1 MIYLDLFQ
9 TWWFILAIT
18 TLATI
23 FFTSFTKKILIK
35 ADISDKPIVTE
46 HKHKSGTPTMGGI
59 GMLMGILFMTSIYFK
74 NTYLLITC
82 LIMLVSGL
90 VGLMDDLLG
99 LKTKE
104 VQKIAKNI
112 SSTNVEIGLLTLKPN
127 EEARVASPQAKKAL
141 NYLLS
146 EGKLE
151 VIGEAPI
158 KTEIEESHK
167 IILQIV
173 IGLFLVLTS
182 SVTML
187 GPFSLGLLAIPMII
201 VGILGAINS
210 MNLIDGMDGL
220 AAGIMTIAS
229 ATCAI
234 FLNFYGNF
242 DASLPFIGLTA
253 VSLGFLAL
261 NKYPAKIFMGDT
273 GSFALGAG
281 FATAVMLTN
290 TVLLGVIALAV
301 PIISVIVSLMHR
313 AHIINLPVEPLH
325 HTLNY
330 KGMSEK
336 SIILLYWGLTVIFS
350 AIGLLFVPYFP
361 L

>member
-1 MIYLDLFQ
+1 MDLFQ
-9 TWWFILAIT
+9 TWWFMFAIT

-23 FFTSFTKKILIK
+23 FFTAFTKKILIK

-59 GMLMGILFMTSIYFK
+59 GILMGILFMTCLYFK

-82 LIMLVSGL
+82 LIMLISGL

-99 LKTKE
+99 LRTKE
-104 VQKIAKNI
+104 IQKIVKNI
-112 SSTNVEIGLLTLKPN
+112 SPEDVEIGLLTLKPN
-127 EEARVASPQAKKAL
+127 EEARVASPQAKKSL
-141 NYLLS
+141 ESLLS

-151 VIGEAPI
+151 IVGEAPI

-173 IGLFLVLTS
+173 IGIFLILTG
-182 SVTML
+182 SVSVL
-187 GPFSLGLLAIPMII
+187 GPFNLGLFAIPVII
-201 VGILGAINS
+201 IGILGAINS

-229 ATCAI
+229 ATCAL
-234 FLNFYGNF
+234 FLNLHGNF
-242 DASLPFIGLTA
+242 NASLPFIGLLS

-281 FATAVMLTN
+281 YATAVMLTN

-313 AHIINLPVEPLH
+313 AHIIKLPVEPLH

-336 SIILLYWGLTVIFS
+336 SIILLYWALTALFCG
-350 AIGLLFVPYFP
+350 IGLILCPYFSI
-361 L
+361 

>member
-1 MIYLDLFQ
+1 MDLFQ
-9 TWWFILAIT
+9 TWWFMFAIT

-59 GMLMGILFMTSIYFK
+59 GILMGILFMTCLYFR
-74 NTYLLITC
+74 NNYLLITC
-82 LIMLVSGL
+82 LIMLISGL

-104 VQKIAKNI
+104 IQKIVKNI
-112 SSTNVEIGLLTLKPN
+112 SSRNVEIGLLTLEPN
-127 EEARVASPQAKKAL
+127 EEARVASPQAKKVL
-141 NYLLS
+141 DSLVT

-151 VIGEAPI
+151 VVGEAPI

-173 IGLFLVLTS
+173 IGIFLVITC
-182 SVTML
+182 SVNML
-187 GPFSLGLLAIPMII
+187 GPFSLGLLAIPIII

-220 AAGIMTIAS
+220 AAGIMAIAS
-229 ATCAI
+229 ATCVI
-234 FLNFYGNF
+234 FLNFHGNF
-242 DASLPFIGLTA
+242 DTSLPFIGLTS

-290 TVLLGVIALAV
+290 TVLLGVITLAV

-313 AHIINLPVEPLH
+313 SHIIKLPVEPLH

-350 AIGLLFVPYFP
+350 AIGLFLCPYFP
-361 L
+361 I